1 MHGGPDETGDA
12 RDDAGGPAVKAGS
25 SPRLYQRV
33 LDILTAEIIEG
44 ALTAGTPL
52 NETAIAARFGISR
65 APTRRALAEL
75 ECRGLVEKSATRGYT
90 VGGPAV
96 GVPRAAAQS
105 VPTGPPEAHRLVS
118 RPSWERI
125 YGEVESEII
134 ARTSFAT
141 WRVNEVALA
150 RHYGV
155 SRTVIR
161 DVVGRLQQSGV
172 VQKDDRARW
181 FAPAL
186 TPEHVGELYELRW
199 LLEPAALARAAPN
212 LPDGLVAE
220 QRADLFAVLGR
231 VLDIDG
237 ATLDRLEHDLH
248 VRLLGY
254 CGSRTLMQAIALPQ
268 ALLIAHRF
276 LYRWTARLFDV
287 EPLIPEHL
295 DVLDRLHAG
304 HVPEAAKALEN
315 HLRVS
320 RDRAI
325 TRIEVIARGPQPEP
339 TSYLERL
346 WPVS

>member
-1 MHGGPDETGDA
+1 MQDGPDAVGDA
-12 RDDAGGPAVKAGS
+12 RDDAGGPAVTAGS

-33 LDILTAEIIEG
+33 LDILAAEIVQG
-44 ALTAGTPL
+44 ALAEGTPL
-52 NETAIAARFGISR
+52 TETAIAARFGISR

-75 ECRGLVEKSATRGYT
+75 ECRGLVKKCATRGYT
-90 VGGPAV
+90 VIPPA
-96 GVPRAAAQS
+96 GKDPRAAAAHS
-105 VPTGPPEAHRLVS
+105 AATGVPEALRLVS

-141 WRVNEVALA
+141 WRVNEVAVA

-161 DVVGRLQQSGV
+161 DVVGRLQQRGV
-172 VQKDDRARW
+172 VQKDERARW

-186 TPEHVGELYELRW
+186 TPDHVGELYELRW
-199 LLEPAALARAAPN
+199 LLEPAALGRAVPN
-212 LPDGLVAE
+212 LPDGLVTE
-220 QRADLFAVLGR
+220 QRADLLAALER
-231 VLDIDG
+231 VPDIDG

-248 VRLLGY
+248 VRLLGF

-276 LYRWTARLFDV
+276 LYRWTSRLFDI

-295 DVLDRLHAG
+295 DVLDRLQAG
-304 HVPEAAKALEN
+304 NVPEAAKALED

-325 TRIEVIARGPQPEP
+325 ARIEIIARGPQPEP
-339 TSYLERL
+339 ISYLERL
-346 WPVS
+346 

>member
-1 MHGGPDETGDA
+1 
-12 RDDAGGPAVKAGS
+12 
-25 SPRLYQRV
+25 
-33 LDILTAEIIEG
+33 
-44 ALTAGTPL
+44 
-52 NETAIAARFGISR
+52 
-65 APTRRALAEL
+65 
-75 ECRGLVEKSATRGYT
+75 
-90 VGGPAV
+90 
-96 GVPRAAAQS
+96 VP
-105 VPTGPPEAHRLVS
+105 
-118 RPSWERI
+118 
-125 YGEVESEII
+125 
-134 ARTSFAT
+134 
-141 WRVNEVALA
+141 
-150 RHYGV
+150 
-155 SRTVIR
+155 
-161 DVVGRLQQSGV
+161 
-172 VQKDDRARW
+172 
-181 FAPAL
+181 
-186 TPEHVGELYELRW
+186 
-199 LLEPAALARAAPN
+199 
-212 LPDGLVAE
+212 
-220 QRADLFAVLGR
+220 
-231 VLDIDG
+231 DIDG

-339 TSYLERL
+339 ISYLARL